1 MENALLQDMVKMNKE
16 KCGSSDVV
24 TDVSSHITGVPSF
37 PPLPVN
43 MQFNRPNFGVIVKN
57 G

>member
-37 PPLPVN
+37 PPVPVN